1 MDEELRWANL
11 THNTSDTWKFGQVM
25 NRPRCL
31 DLQSDL
37 ENETT
42 ANSVNET
49 DLSSFNYKGIGT
61 QINFI
66 RSLIRTVI

>member
-1 MDEELRWANL
+1 
-11 THNTSDTWKFGQVM
+11 M

-37 ENETT
+37 KYETT

-49 DLSSFNYKGIGT
+49 DLSSFEVIGT
-61 QINFI
+61 QINFK
-66 RSLIRTVI
+66 